1 MSDRH
6 ITSRRAV
13 LALGAALPFAALPG
27 AARAFLAEP
36 VNPHWLVHSERATE
50 RVDHAPLAAFL
61 ARYRTIGPG
70 GIALV
75 RYGAV
80 TPDDRAALRDYLAGL
95 AAAPVSTLS
104 RPEQFA
110 FWVNLYNGLTIE
122 LILAHYPVA
131 SIRDIGGGLF
141 TIGPWRDDVTVV
153 EGRTLSLD
161 AIEHGILR
169 PVWRDP
175 RIHYAV
181 NCASLGCPDLAD
193 VPWSAT
199 PEAMLDRA
207 AAAYVN
213 HPRGVAFDSRGGLV
227 VSSIYRWFREDFGD
241 SAAGVLDHLR
251 RHAAPALAAR
261 LDAVERIADHAYD
274 WRLNDGTGLP

>member
-1 MSDRH
+1 MSDRCN
-6 ITSRRAV
+6 TSRRAV

-27 AARAFLAEP
+27 AASAFPADP
-36 VNPHWLVHSERATE
+36 ADPHWLVHREGATE

-61 ARYRTIGPG
+61 ARYRIVGPQG
-70 GIALV
+70 VALV

-80 TPDDRAALRDYLAGL
+80 TPTDRAALRQYLAQL
-95 AAAPVSTLS
+95 AAVPVSTLS
-104 RPEQFA
+104 RAEQFA
-110 FWVNLYNGLTIE
+110 FWINLYNGLTIA
-122 LILAHYPVA
+122 LILEHYPVA

-141 TIGPWRDDVTVV
+141 TAGPWRDDVTIV
-153 EGRTLSLD
+153 EGRALSLD
-161 AIEHGILR
+161 AIEHAILR
-169 PVWRDP
+169 PVWRDR

-181 NCASLGCPDLAD
+181 NCASLGCPDLAG

-199 PEAMLDRA
+199 PHAMLERA

-213 HPRGVAFDSRGGLV
+213 HPRGVSFDSRGGLV

-241 SAAGVLDHLR
+241 STAGVLDHLR
-251 RHAAPALAAR
+251 RNAAPALAAR
-261 LDAVERIADHAYD
+261 LEGLASIADHAYD